1 MHEAPRERG
10 RPFPETAMT
19 DSTDRRPRHPVV
31 LLFVGVLLVCDVI
44 AGRILRRRHAH
55 AMRLLDSSR

>member
-1 MHEAPRERG
+1 
-10 RPFPETAMT
+10 MT

-31 LLFVGVLLVCDVI
+31 LLCVGVLLVCDVI